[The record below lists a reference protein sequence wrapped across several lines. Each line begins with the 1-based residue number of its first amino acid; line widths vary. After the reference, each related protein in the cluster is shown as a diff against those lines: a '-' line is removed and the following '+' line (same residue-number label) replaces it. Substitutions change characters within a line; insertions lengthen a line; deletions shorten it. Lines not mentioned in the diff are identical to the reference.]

1 MSKSLLVIVTGANR
15 GIGRAICENIL
26 SRPDS
31 SAIKLFATTRKGD
44 NLGLSSTNSGSEV
57 LYPSLD
63 ISSRDSIHA
72 FKDEVKQHGD
82 VNVLINNAGVNLD
95 NQYSPETAKQT
106 LDVNYRGT
114 VEMCKTFKP
123 HLSKTGRIVNL
134 SSVASTLKLY
144 DSSIQD
150 RLRNAARLSEL
161 DELAEE
167 YEAAVKAKTEAD
179 AGFGQPGRAY
189 SFSKALLRAAT
200 AISAREDREANP
212 KSEVLIN
219 CCCPGWVS
227 TDMGKLV
234 GRAPKKPEEG
244 ARIPVRLAFDD
255 LNGTTGEYWAN
266 DSVRSR
272 ESGKVQPWV

>member
-26 SRPDS
+26 ARPDS

-44 NLGLSSTNSGSEV
+44 NLGLSSANGGSEV
-57 LYPSLD
+57 LYPKLD
-63 ISSRDSIHA
+63 ISHQDSIHA
-72 FKDEVKQHGD
+72 FRDEVKQHGD

-95 NQYSPETAKQT
+95 DHYSAETAKQT

-114 VEMCKTFKP
+114 VEMCKTFMP
-123 HLSKTGRIVNL
+123 YLSKSGRIVNL
-134 SSVASTLKLY
+134 SSIASTLKLY
-144 DSSIQD
+144 DSPIQE
-150 RLRNAARLSEL
+150 RLRNATRLSQL
-161 DELAEE
+161 DELAQEFE
-167 YEAAVKAKTEAD
+167 DAVKAENESK

-200 AISAREDREANP
+200 GILAQEDRDANAQ
-212 KSEVLIN
+212 SDVLIN